1 MSVVSSVLVGVNKSA
16 AALVVRAAADLAVA
30 LGVRLLVVH
39 VERRSSLIDANAVA
53 AGSGGFVAAMG
64 EVSDRCHLDCE
75 VALADH
81 AAQWSFE
88 IRLGDPAEELASAAA
103 DVDAG
108 FVVIGGRRR
117 GRWPRLRR
125 SSTFER
131 LLDRSRVPVV
141 VVREER

>member
-1 MSVVSSVLVGVNKSA
+1 VSVVTSVLVGVDKSS
-16 AALVVRAAADLAVA
+16 ALVVRAAADLAVA
-30 LGVRLLVVH
+30 LGVRLLAVH
-39 VERRSSLIDANAVA
+39 VERRSSLIDANPVA
-53 AGSGGFVAAMG
+53 SGSGGFVAAMG

-81 AAQWSFE
+81 PAQWSFE

-108 FVVIGGRRR
+108 FLVIGGRRR
-117 GRWPRLRR
+117 ARWPQLRR
-125 SSTFER
+125 SSAFER

-141 VVREER
+141 VVRQER

>member
-1 MSVVSSVLVGVNKSA
+1 MVSSVLVGVDRSA
-16 AALVVRAAADLAVA
+16 VALVVRAAADLAVA
-30 LGVRLLVVH
+30 LGVRLMVVH
-39 VERRSSLIDANAVA
+39 VERRSSLIDTNAVA
-53 AGSGGFVAAMG
+53 AASGGFVGAMG

-81 AAQWSFE
+81 TAEWSFE
-88 IRLGDPAEELASAAA
+88 IRLGDPAEQLASAAV

-125 SSTFER
+125 SSTFQR
-131 LLDRSRVPVV
+131 LLDRSRVPVI
-141 VVREER
+141 VVRDER